1 MSEQASS
8 DKQPS
13 GPSGPAA
20 PEGTGPQPV
29 GTRGH
34 TGTVGGAR
42 TFLPRVVPPA
52 ANPRKVRGGERLEVR
67 DGTPLAWAGQRV
79 MRMLE
84 TVATGAAVAEGVAYA
99 RGAQVRTM
107 TIGSGHVSARVQG
120 RVFSAYQVD
129 LRLPTFTH
137 EQWEQALGAM
147 AREARHLASL
157 LAGEVP
163 AGIEDV
169 FVPLQLRL
177 FPQDASDMAAAC
189 NCGRFGHN
197 TPATPW
203 CKHVACVVAML
214 ADRVSRDPFKIF
226 ALRGLAKDDLLER
239 LRQQRALLSA
249 RVAAAAAN
257 PGGAGAESGAL
268 GAGLSGR
275 AVAAYSPRVPGVGEK
290 PAMPLQHCL
299 DDFWSAPADA
309 PELELALEPPAVSH
323 PMLRRL
329 GQSPFSG
336 GVAKF
341 PLVGL
346 LATCYEVIGQR
357 ARMGAGGDGG
367 AGEPEATL
375 DAEEGG

>member
-1 MSEQASS
+1 MSDEPNMPA
-8 DKQPS
+8 
-13 GPSGPAA
+13 SGPARVPGVPGA
-20 PEGTGPQPV
+20 PSGAGVPS
-29 GTRGH
+29 
-34 TGTVGGAR
+34 GGSTAR

-79 MRMLE
+79 MRLLE
-84 TVATGAAVAEGVAYA
+84 TVAMGAAVADGMAYA
-99 RGAQVRTM
+99 RGGQVRSM
-107 TIGSGHVSARVQG
+107 TIGPGHISARVQG

-137 EQWEQALGAM
+137 EQWELALGAM

-177 FPQDASDMAAAC
+177 FPQDASELAAAC

-197 TPATPW
+197 APAAPW
-203 CKHVACVVAML
+203 CKHVACVVVML
-214 ADRVSRDPFKIF
+214 ADRVSRDPYRIF

-249 RVAAAAAN
+249 RVAAAASAG
-257 PGGAGAESGAL
+257 GGAAEGGVL
-268 GAGLSGR
+268 VMAGR
-275 AVAAYSPRVPGVGEK
+275 PVPAYSPRVPGVGEK
-290 PAMPLQHCL
+290 AAVPLRHCL
-299 DDFWSAPADA
+299 DEFWSTPGDA

-329 GQSPFSG
+329 GQSPFAG
-336 GVAKF
+336 AKF

-346 LATCYEVIGQR
+346 LATCYEVIGRSAMEGSEQASPAP
-357 ARMGAGGDGG
+357 ARPAD
-367 AGEPEATL
+367 
-375 DAEEGG
+375 EG